1 MDKTKS
7 ANKGRKRKQTS
18 FNFTPRKLDINDTT
32 QTTVTK
38 PLDSPKNR
46 HDGGSSIDFTQLN
59 DYTIPMGLRNPG
71 VNVCFFNS
79 VIQILFALAEF
90 WVYLQ
95 NNFHGN
101 DDIKIINTL
110 VLDVICANQ
119 PVNT

>member
-46 HDGGSSIDFTQLN
+46 DISEGSSIDFTQLN
-59 DYTIPMGLRNPG
+59 DYTVPIGLRNPG

-79 VIQILFALAEF
+79 IIQI
-90 WVYLQ
+90 
-95 NNFHGN
+95 
-101 DDIKIINTL
+101 
-110 VLDVICANQ
+110 
-119 PVNT
+119 

>member
-1 MDKTKS
+1 MQI
-7 ANKGRKRKQTS
+7 KGEKGSKPHS
-18 FNFTPRKLDINDTT
+18 ISIFNTPRKLNINDTT

-90 WVYLQ
+90 RVYLQ

>member
-18 FNFTPRKLDINDTT
+18 FNDTT

-46 HDGGSSIDFTQLN
+46 DISEGSSIDFTQLN
-59 DYTIPMGLRNPG
+59 DYTIPIGLRNPG

-79 VIQILFALAEF
+79 IIQILCTLAEF
-90 WVYLQ
+90 RVYIQ
-95 NNFHGN
+95 NNFHRN
-101 DDIKIINTL
+101 DDIKIINTFL
-110 VLDVICANQ
+110 QINL
-119 PVNT
+119 